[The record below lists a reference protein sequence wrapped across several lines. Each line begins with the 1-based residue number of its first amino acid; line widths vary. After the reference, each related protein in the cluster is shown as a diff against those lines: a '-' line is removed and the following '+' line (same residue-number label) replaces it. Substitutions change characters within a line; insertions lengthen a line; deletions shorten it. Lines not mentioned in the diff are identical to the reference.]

1 MIKSNYIFTIRIG
14 TTFIS
19 IKEICKEIKMMNKFF
34 QDNDKFGINIFK
46 YYYIVVNNNEI

>member
-1 MIKSNYIFTIRIG
+1 MIKSNYIFTIRKW

-19 IKEICKEIKMMNKFF
+19 IKEICKEIKITNKFF
-34 QDNDKFGINIFK
+34 QDNDDIGINSFK